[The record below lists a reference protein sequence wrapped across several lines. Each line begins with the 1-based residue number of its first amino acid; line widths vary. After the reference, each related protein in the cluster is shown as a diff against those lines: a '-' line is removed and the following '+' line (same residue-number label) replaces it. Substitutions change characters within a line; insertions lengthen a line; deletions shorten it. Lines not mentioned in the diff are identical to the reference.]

1 MPMTSPL
8 LDGSSTDATAPVR
21 PGALASFG
29 PKRAWSLLL
38 QLTQRLRDQGAIC
51 SPTGIALGP
60 DDHLVEVPLSQASL
74 ILDPAESRG
83 WSVPEDLEAE
93 LPTATGDLLD
103 LFVPLCVGADAPSLV
118 VAHLAQSLDG
128 RVATASGSSK
138 FISGRED
145 LTHTHRLR
153 AMFDAVLVGAR
164 TIEHDDPRLTTRL
177 APGPNPTR
185 VVVDPSGR
193 LPNTHHVFTEPDA
206 PTVLVRGPGHFDAP
220 AHVCVIEL
228 ELQGGWIPAPALLEA
243 LAQRGLRRVFIE
255 GGGITVSGFLNE
267 GALNRLHITVAPV
280 LIGSGRPSLKL
291 PEIATLDDAMRIAC
305 RHFTLGPDVLFD
317 CPLSPRKD

>member
-1 MPMTSPL
+1 MTSPSL
-8 LDGSSTDATAPVR
+8 NASSADAAAHLQ
-21 PGALASFG
+21 PGALAALG
-29 PKRAWSLLL
+29 PKRAWTLLL
-38 QLTQRLRDQGAIC
+38 RLSERLHDAGAIA
-51 SPTGIALGP
+51 SPTGVAL
-60 DDHLVEVPLSQASL
+60 DAQDQLVELHPAAAPLV
-74 ILDPAESRG
+74 LDPEESRG
-83 WSVPEDLEAE
+83 YSVHESLEVE
-93 LPTATGDLLD
+93 LPSATRELLD
-103 LFVPLCVGADAPSLV
+103 LFVPLCVGSGAPSLV

-153 AMFDAVLVGAR
+153 AMFDAVLVGTR

-206 PTVLVRGPGHFDAP
+206 PTVLLRGPGRFDAP
-220 AHVCVIEL
+220 GHVDVVEL
-228 ELQGGWIPAPALLEA
+228 ELQDGWIPAPVLLEA
-243 LAQRGLRRVFIE
+243 LAQRGLSRVFIE
-255 GGGITVSGFLNE
+255 GGGITVSGFLE
-267 GALNRLHITVAPV
+267 AGVLDRLHITVAPV
-280 LIGSGRPSLKL
+280 LMGSGRPSLKL

-317 CPLSPRKD
+317 CPLGQYKA

>member
-1 MPMTSPL
+1 MTSTL
-8 LDGSSTDATAPVR
+8 LDGSSVDAAAQSGSGV
-21 PGALASFG
+21 LASFG
-29 PKRAWSLLL
+29 PKRAWCLLL
-38 QLTQRLRDQGAIC
+38 QLADRLRAGGEI
-51 SPTGIALGP
+51 STPIGVAL
-60 DDHLVEVPLSQASL
+60 DAEDHLVEVPIERATVV
-74 ILDPAESRG
+74 LDPAQSRG
-83 WSVPEDLEAE
+83 WSVPEALEPE
-93 LPTATGDLLD
+93 LPPASCDLLD

-185 VVVDPSGR
+185 VIVDPTGR

-206 PTVLVRGPGHFDAP
+206 STVLVRGPGRFDAP
-220 AHVCVIEL
+220 AHVDVVEL
-228 ELQGGWIPAPALLEA
+228 ELEDGWIPAPVLLEA
-243 LAQRGLRRVFIE
+243 LAERGLRRVFVE
-255 GGGITVSGFLNE
+255 GGGITVSGFMKAGVLD
-267 GALNRLHITVAPV
+267 RLHITVAPV
-280 LIGSGRPSLKL
+280 LMGSGRPSLRL
-291 PEIATLDDAMRIAC
+291 PEIATLDEAMRISC

-317 CPLSPRKD
+317 CPLRGTKG